1 MAERLVLNLKKVEAV
16 CFGLKFIEMG
26 PRRRAGRFLRLQR
39 EGEDMKRRILV
50 VDDEL
55 SVREFF
61 EILLKKEGYDVVT
74 ALDFPDAVKVMKEQA
89 LDLIVTDLQLKVGDG
104 MGLLKEARVHCPD
117 VPVIMITAYA
127 TTDSAVEAM
136 KAGAFDYLSK
146 PFKIEEIKV
155 VIQKALD
162 TRNLATEN
170 QQLKTQL
177 VQRYDF
183 TNFIGESEPMRR
195 VYDLIKKTAPT
206 KTNVLIYGESGT
218 GKELVARA
226 IHFNS
231 TRKDKPFVTVNC
243 GAIPQNLI
251 ESELFGHVRGA
262 FTGAVASKEGLFE
275 AAHKGTI
282 FLDEIGE
289 LPLVMQVKLLRVIQE
304 KSFLRVGS
312 TESVEVDVRII
323 AATNRNLEDEVKQG
337 NFREDLFYRLNVI
350 QITLPPLRQR
360 KGDIPVLADYFLK
373 KYARETG
380 KDVRRI
386 SPKALEYLSNYEFL
400 GNVRELENIIERS
413 VALESTQEVQVDSLP
428 GNVLNPEQ
436 HKDRLSLKEA
446 EKQFE
451 AGGMALDNL
460 VDAFEKDLLVKALDK
475 SHGSRTKA
483 ARFLGISS
491 RSMRYRL
498 KKHGIG
504 GYGDL
509 DYDLLDALD
518 EASEEVSK
526 ERLAELKAMKLR
538 DSGGSG
544 ERKA

>member
-1 MAERLVLNLKKVEAV
+1 
-16 CFGLKFIEMG
+16 
-26 PRRRAGRFLRLQR
+26 
-39 EGEDMKRRILV
+39 MKRRILV

-350 QITLPPLRQR
+350 QIGLPPLRQR
-360 KGDIPVLADYFLK
+360 KGDIPVLADFFLK
-373 KYARETG
+373 KYGRETG

-413 VALESTQEVQVDSLP
+413 VALEATQEVQVDSLP

-538 DSGGSG
+538 DNGGSG

>member
-1 MAERLVLNLKKVEAV
+1 MDRSLSRWSDRYRTK
-16 CFGLKFIEMG
+16 GRIRGEM
-26 PRRRAGRFLRLQR
+26 
-39 EGEDMKRRILV
+39 MKARILI

-61 EILLKKEGYDVVT
+61 EILLEKEGYEVVT
-74 ALDFPDAVKVMKEQA
+74 ALDAPDALRIMKEQS
-89 LDLIVTDLQLKVGDG
+89 LDLVVTDLQLKNGDG
-104 MGLLKEARVHCPD
+104 MSLLKEVKRLQAD
-117 VPVIMITAYA
+117 TPVVMITAYA

-155 VIQKALD
+155 VIQKALQN
-162 TRNLATEN
+162 RSLATEN
-170 QQLKTQL
+170 KALKNQL
-177 VQRYDF
+177 VERYDF
-183 TNFIGESEPMRR
+183 TNLLGESEPMKR
-195 VYDLIKKTAPT
+195 VYDLIRKTAPT
-206 KTNVLIYGESGT
+206 RTNVLISGESGT

-226 IHFNS
+226 IHYNS
-231 TRKDKPFVTVNC
+231 PRKDKAFVTVNC

-251 ESELFGHVRGA
+251 ESELFGHVKGS
-262 FTGAVASKEGLFE
+262 FTGAVASKQGLFE

-304 KSFLRVGS
+304 RTFHRVGS

-323 AATNRNLEDEVKQG
+323 AATNRNLEEEVRQG

-350 QITLPPLRQR
+350 QIPLPPLRQR
-360 KGDIPVLADYFLK
+360 KPDIAVLADHFLR
-373 KYARETG
+373 KYAKETG

-386 SPKALEYLSNYEFL
+386 SPKAMEHLLSYDYL

-413 VALESTQEVQVDSLP
+413 VALESGQEVQAESLP

-436 HKDRLSLKEA
+436 HREKFSFKEA
-446 EKQFE
+446 ERQFDS
-451 AGGMALDNL
+451 GGVALDHL
-460 VDAFEKDLLVKALDK
+460 VDAFEKDLLLKALDR

-483 ARFLGISS
+483 SRLLGISS

-509 DYDLLDALD
+509 DYDVLDSMD
-518 EASEEVSK
+518 ESSEVIIRDKLTQGDRFSK
-526 ERLAELKAMKLR
+526 
-538 DSGGSG
+538 D
-544 ERKA
+544 

>member
-1 MAERLVLNLKKVEAV
+1 M
-16 CFGLKFIEMG
+16 
-26 PRRRAGRFLRLQR
+26 RA
-39 EGEDMKRRILV
+39 RILI

-61 EILLKKEGYDVVT
+61 VILLEKEGYEVVT
-74 ALDFPDAVKVMKEQA
+74 ALNATDALRIVRDQG
-89 LDLIVTDLQLKVGDG
+89 LDLMVTDLQLKDG
-104 MGLLKEARVHCPD
+104 NGMTLLRDAKRFQPD
-117 VPVIMITAYA
+117 MPIIMITAYA

-155 VIQKALD
+155 IIQKAL
-162 TRNLATEN
+162 EN
-170 QQLKTQL
+170 RSLTQENKALKSQL
-177 VQRYDF
+177 VDKYDF
-183 TNFIGESEPMRR
+183 NNLLGESEPMRR
-195 VYDLIKKTAPT
+195 VYDLIRKTAAT
-206 KTNVLIYGESGT
+206 RTNVLICGESGT

-226 IHFNS
+226 IHYNS
-231 TRKDKPFVTVNC
+231 PRKDKGFVTVNC

-251 ESELFGHVRGA
+251 ESELFGHVKGS
-262 FTGAVASKEGLFE
+262 FTGAIASKQGLFE
-275 AAHKGTI
+275 VAHKGTI

-304 KSFLRVGS
+304 RSFLRVGG

-323 AATNRNLEDEVKQG
+323 AATNRNLEEEVKQG

-350 QITLPPLRQR
+350 QIPLPPLRQR
-360 KGDIPVLADYFLK
+360 KADIALLSDHFVK
-373 KYARETG
+373 KYAKETG
-380 KDVRRI
+380 KDIRRI
-386 SPKALEYLSNYEFL
+386 SSKAMEYLLNYDYL

-413 VALESTQEVQVDSLP
+413 IALEGGQEVQFESLP

-436 HKDRLSLKEA
+436 NREKFSFKEA
-446 EKQFE
+446 ERQFDS
-451 AGGMALDNL
+451 GGIALDSL
-460 VDAFEKDLLVKALDK
+460 VDAFEKDLLLKALEK

-483 ARFLGISS
+483 SRLLGISS

-509 DYDLLDALD
+509 DYDELD
-518 EASEEVSK
+518 ELNESSEVIIREKLLGSDRFSK
-526 ERLAELKAMKLR
+526 G
-538 DSGGSG
+538 D
-544 ERKA
+544 